1 VTYEGIEGTKGEA
14 KEERN
19 KVRKRGGR
27 KGTKE
32 GER

>member
-1 VTYEGIEGTKGEA
+1 VTYEGVGGKTGEA

-27 KGTKE
+27 KGTKK

>member
-1 VTYEGIEGTKGEA
+1 VTYEGMGGTTGQA

-32 GER
+32 GKM